1 MDCAV
6 DATDR
11 LSFVTDVSVDGC
23 KAKSWK
29 SGTADTVAAVAWPD
43 TEVAGGLGPELADAR
58 LCSRQLTLYIT
69 IGLYERP
76 SNISRRL
83 LLQYAVVALGLMT
96 STSSICSQSRMQE
109 FGGFHVCCWQS
120 ENGKYRRNRRCWN
133 DRVWKTCIMAGFQN
147 AA

>member
-43 TEVAGGLGPELADAR
+43 TEVAGGLGPELAD
-58 LCSRQLTLYIT
+58 CSFVFQTVDIIHY
-69 IGLYERP
+69 YRP
-76 SNISRRL
+76 IR
-83 LLQYAVVALGLMT
+83 
-96 STSSICSQSRMQE
+96 
-109 FGGFHVCCWQS
+109 
-120 ENGKYRRNRRCWN
+120 
-133 DRVWKTCIMAGFQN
+133 KTK
-147 AA
+147 